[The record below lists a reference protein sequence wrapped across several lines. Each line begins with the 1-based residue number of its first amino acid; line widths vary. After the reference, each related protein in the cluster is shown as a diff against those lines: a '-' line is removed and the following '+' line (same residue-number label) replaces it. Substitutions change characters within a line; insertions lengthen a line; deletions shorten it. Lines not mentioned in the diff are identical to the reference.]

1 MAKFIQIRSQG
12 LSDSVTTEHDFYIN
26 VEMVKY
32 VEQNPQ
38 NPNRS
43 LLRFL
48 NDEYSLPIAESAAS
62 FVSRTGSTTHVTSP
76 PWTKQMTA
84 LA

>member
-12 LSDSVTTEHDFYIN
+12 LSDTVTIEHDFYIN

-32 VEQNPQ
+32 VEQNTQ

-43 LLRFL
+43 ALMFI
-48 NDEYSLPIAESAAS
+48 NDEYSLPIGESAAS
-62 FVSRTGSTTHVTSP
+62 FINRAGSTTPVASP
-76 PWTKQMTA
+76 PWTTQ
-84 LA
+84 